1 MHTLPKLTDPQ
12 FASLKDGG
20 VAVVGTDYTIEL
32 GYSRWRI
39 CLAGK
44 PVLHGYRTLSDAK
57 AAFASSAVVAA

>member
-1 MHTLPKLTDPQ
+1 MHTLPKIENAQ
-12 FASLKDGG
+12 FESGRDGT

-44 PVLHGYRTLSDAK
+44 PVLHGYRTLRDAK
-57 AAFASSAVVAA
+57 LAFDPAAVAAA